1 MRAFAGPSATVH
13 FTHLSTTAST
23 ALDAHFTARTGSTL
37 AAGKCHQIGVI
48 DLMKE
53 HNIPLER
60 VCLLDPRAEQEIS
73 PEDGDGRFTWFLFG
87 VSASPQ
93 HLNMFCTK
101 DTVIRVYLVNMVY
114 MVFYSCLMR
123 TTRRRPSA

>member
-1 MRAFAGPSATVH
+1 
-13 FTHLSTTAST
+13 
-23 ALDAHFTARTGSTL
+23 
-37 AAGKCHQIGVI
+37 
-48 DLMKE
+48 MKE

-73 PEDGDGRFTWFLFG
+73 PEDGDGRFSWFLFG
-87 VSASPQ
+87 VSTSPQ
-93 HLNMFCTK
+93 HMNMFCTK